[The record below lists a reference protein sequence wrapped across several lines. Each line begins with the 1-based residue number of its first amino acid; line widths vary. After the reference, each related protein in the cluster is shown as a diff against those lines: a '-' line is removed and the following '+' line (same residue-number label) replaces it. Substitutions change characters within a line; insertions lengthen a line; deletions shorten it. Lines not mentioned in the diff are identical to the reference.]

1 MDEFIIQLQA
11 QLDEAKSQGNINDD
25 IKALQSELDKLKI
38 QAELD
43 PKAAQKLADSIGKLI
58 NQKIVISNIGIDT
71 KSGVKAGQ
79 EYGKQISQGISQGMS
94 SASKSTEKVLRD
106 FSELNDA
113 KRKFVDGHD
122 LISKDDVADAERL
135 YDTVRKAFSEF
146 GQVTVSKGSMNDGSL
161 ENMRVK
167 IEQVNGEMK
176 ITRDFMLYFN
186 ESKNGFKLVDDDT
199 IRTTEKMIQHLN
211 EEKNIVNATNEEANA
226 IKAKL
231 AEQEKYYKNIK
242 NEVNNLYSLKTK
254 LLSADELQT
263 AELEKQIKQ
272 TKERISYNNKQ
283 IDKKDLRD
291 NSLDRQIND
300 LEVAKQKQLD
310 LASAKSQDIVNTKEL
325 AQAEREAT
333 AALKERQSIEAQ
345 VNKIQLLSN
354 GGIKNDY
361 ATQIAKIEGNFR
373 SLGLTEDE
381 IKKKTS
387 NVTSAFDILKTRANQ
402 PFDESNYQEI
412 ISLNDKLQKEL
423 IESSNEYAKLQS
435 ATKGYVSV
443 QQRLSK
449 ANTIL
454 AWNQK
459 NSGATKEAIANN
471 EAYIKSLRNL
481 SVQMTKMEF
490 NDISKGFKDTEISM
504 RGIHKL
510 GASLKDQLSQA
521 AHSFTQWLSV
531 SSAVML
537 LLNQLRKMP
546 KAVYEIDTAMTN
558 LYKVTDE
565 TEKKYTQFLDS
576 ANSSAL
582 KLGRSV
588 SSLVEQT
595 ANWAKLGFSIDDASK
610 LAEISS
616 IYANVGEVD
625 DNTAVSDMVTAMKAF
640 NIEASD
646 SITIVDS
653 LNRLGNEFATDAK
666 SLGEGLRNSASSMAV
681 AGNDIN
687 QTLAILTGGGEITQN
702 VAELSNGLR
711 VVSMRLR
718 GMKGALQEIGE
729 EYEDIEPISKIQTQI
744 YDLTKGTVNIFK
756 DDGSFKSTYDQLKE
770 ISEIYFELNDAD
782 RANLTEIMFGKNR
795 ANQGIAI
802 LQAFKSGQIQKAYE
816 ASVNSAG
823 SAYEEQ
829 SRWLESLEAK
839 TQQFEAAFQSLS
851 NTVVDS
857 EILKDLVDLG
867 TKGVSSL
874 EGIAKVL
881 EFINS
886 LGGETSGIL
895 GAIGAASGFLMN
907 KNGIGGRIVFQW

>member
-1 MDEFIIQLQA
+1 M
-11 QLDEAKSQGNINDD
+11 
-25 IKALQSELDKLKI
+25 
-38 QAELD
+38 
-43 PKAAQKLADSIGKLI
+43 
-58 NQKIVISNIGIDT
+58 
-71 KSGVKAGQ
+71 
-79 EYGKQISQGISQGMS
+79 
-94 SASKSTEKVLRD
+94 
-106 FSELNDA
+106 
-113 KRKFVDGHD
+113 
-122 LISKDDVADAERL
+122 
-135 YDTVRKAFSEF
+135 
-146 GQVTVSKGSMNDGSL
+146 
-161 ENMRVK
+161 
-167 IEQVNGEMK
+167 
-176 ITRDFMLYFN
+176 
-186 ESKNGFKLVDDDT
+186 
-199 IRTTEKMIQHLN
+199 
-211 EEKNIVNATNEEANA
+211 
-226 IKAKL
+226 
-231 AEQEKYYKNIK
+231 
-242 NEVNNLYSLKTK
+242 
-254 LLSADELQT
+254 
-263 AELEKQIKQ
+263 
-272 TKERISYNNKQ
+272 
-283 IDKKDLRD
+283 
-291 NSLDRQIND
+291 DRQIND

-565 TEKKYTQFLDS
+565 TEQKYTQFLDS